1 MALHLYLIRHG
12 RTEWNEKGLLQG
24 TGDSPLLEEGILGAK
39 QTGKALADIPFSAC
53 YSSLMKRAQ
62 DTADYIIG
70 ERNIPHFHHKGINEI
85 HFGKW
90 EGKRSVDL
98 AEHPEYILLRTDPK
112 QYQAIESQ
120 GETIEQLYQRVTL
133 ALQQIIERHQD
144 GENVLIVSHGMTLT
158 LLTAVLKGIHWHD
171 FRNPELHTFVANT
184 AINVLKVENG
194 QYELIKFN
202 GVEHLDPS
210 SYVK

>member
-24 TGDSPLLEEGILGAK
+24 TGDSPLLEDGIEGAK
-39 QTGKALADIPFSAC
+39 KTGEALANIPFTAC

-70 ERNIPHFHHKGINEI
+70 EREIPHFNHRGLNEI

-90 EGKRSVDL
+90 EGKRSADL
-98 AEHPEYILLRTDPK
+98 ASHPEYILLRTDPK

-120 GETIEQLYQRVTL
+120 GETISQLYDRVTK
-133 ALQQIIERHQD
+133 ALDEIIARHKD

-158 LLTAVLKGIHWHD
+158 LLTAVLKGLHWHD
-171 FRNPELHTFVANT
+171 FRNPEQHTFVANT
-184 AINVLKVENG
+184 AINIAQVEYKEG
-194 QYELIKFN
+194 KKEVRLIAFN
-202 GVEHLDPS
+202 QIVHLA
-210 SYVK
+210 K